1 MDLLRDVLLFL
12 HFIGL
17 AALFGGLFVQV
28 KARPRVVN
36 NAMFHGIL
44 TQLVTGVLLVGVLQA
59 GDHEVDNA
67 KIGVK
72 LLVALVI
79 GALVLVNRKKS
90 SLPDGL
96 YLGLLGLTKPTDYGG
111 MALDYSYSVV
121 MAEALGHID
130 CGAVPMAIGVQTDMA
145 TPALARFGSDELR
158 RQFLAPAIAGA

>member
-1 MDLLRDVLLFL
+1 MDFLRDLLLFL

-28 KARPRVVN
+28 ATHPRVVN

-44 TQLVTGVLLVGVLQA
+44 TQLVTGLLLVGVLEA

-79 GALVLVNRKKS
+79 GVLVFVNRKKP

-96 YLGLLGLTKPTDYGG
+96 YLGLLGLT
-111 MALDYSYSVV
+111 ALN
-121 MAEALGHID
+121 I
-130 CGAVPMAIGVQTDMA
+130 AVAV
-145 TPALARFGSDELR
+145 FWH
-158 RQFLAPAIAGA
+158 